1 MLKVSCHLCLD
12 VSLNVSFDV
21 SFKVSFDVFFKVSFD
36 VSFHVSFDVSFD
48 VSFIESCSVSFNVS
62 FRVSFNVSFPVSF
75 RVSFNVSFH
84 VSFDL
89 HEVHTVFLR
98 AMPRFQGVV
107 AHDCVKVWIELENVD
122 GGPTQRSPY
131 FGKCIAFL
139 QDSDGKQFVVLQ
151 WFHRH
156 EDNGFDTISRVPSFK
171 LGPEAH
177 TKSYSTLP
185 LHTILNG
192 ALMVPGGG
200 RYWAVL
206 SPREHKTYARF
217 FQ

>member
-1 MLKVSCHLCLD
+1 MPQVNLHGMDEGLTLKMISSILSATIKEAIDLHRMTTT
-12 VSLNVSFDV
+12 
-21 SFKVSFDVFFKVSFD
+21 
-36 VSFHVSFDVSFD
+36 
-48 VSFIESCSVSFNVS
+48 SVSATTS
-62 FRVSFNVSFPVSF
+62 IR
-75 RVSFNVSFH
+75 
-84 VSFDL
+84 
-89 HEVHTVFLR
+89 
-98 AMPRFQGVV
+98 
-107 AHDCVKVWIELENVD
+107 
-122 GGPTQRSPY
+122 PY
-131 FGKCIAFL
+131 FEKCIAFL

>member
-1 MLKVSCHLCLD
+1 MLCGCRSTVLARICTQVS
-12 VSLNVSFDV
+12 SYY
-21 SFKVSFDVFFKVSFD
+21 
-36 VSFHVSFDVSFD
+36 
-48 VSFIESCSVSFNVS
+48 
-62 FRVSFNVSFPVSF
+62 RVQPIYS
-75 RVSFNVSFH
+75 RI
-84 VSFDL
+84 L
-89 HEVHTVFLR
+89 L
-98 AMPRFQGVV
+98 
-107 AHDCVKVWIELENVD
+107 D
-122 GGPTQRSPY
+122 GGPTQRRPY

-156 EDNGFDTISRVPSFK
+156 EDNGFDTISRVSSFK